1 MRRQQRPRWRKWLWI
16 LPVVLLIAG
25 FSGWYYRAQAP
36 RNQLR
41 REAIQIATKQ
51 AGLTQVDQFY
61 WFTHGASYLTVAGTT
76 KNKRPVYVLIRQSNG
91 KVVVLNQK
99 DGITPAKARAQ
110 AATYQPKKILSVTLG
125 ERRKQV
131 IWDVSYLDQN
141 GKLGYVS
148 YNFKT
153 GNQVQSIRNI

>member
-1 MRRQQRPRWRKWLWI
+1 M
-16 LPVVLLIAG
+16 
-25 FSGWYYRAQAP
+25 
-36 RNQLR
+36 
-41 REAIQIATKQ
+41 
-51 AGLTQVDQFY
+51 
-61 WFTHGASYLTVAGTT
+61 
-76 KNKRPVYVLIRQSNG
+76 
-91 KVVVLNQK
+91 LNQK